1 MLSKVMKYEFKAI
14 GRILPLFYIALIAA
28 SVFLAINLRFIPDGT
43 FLGTLIRT
51 ISGSLYGI
59 VLAATAIV
67 TLVILISRYK
77 KSMLGDSGYY
87 MLTLPV
93 KMETHI
99 LAKTFSATIWGFFSL
114 IVAIITMLII
124 GLIINIGNIRSILNQ
139 MTYAFNSLT
148 ANEKIG
154 GVILLLELLIL
165 VILSLTKTALTI
177 YAAMS
182 FGQLSKNHP
191 NLIAVV
197 FYMGFNFIE
206 SMIATVILNVLDRVI
221 FINQIFDRFIRDIK
235 GFDIFLLILII
246 MSTLTCVVY
255 FVITNL
261 YMKKK
266 LDI

>member
-1 MLSKVMKYEFKAI
+1 MLGKVMKYEFKAI

-28 SVFLAINLRFIPDGT
+28 SVFLAINLRFIPADT
-43 FLGTLIRT
+43 FFGMLIRT

-59 VLAATAIV
+59 ILAATAIV

-114 IVAIITMLII
+114 VVSIITIMII
-124 GLIINIGNIRSILNQ
+124 GTITYIGGIRAVFYQ
-139 MTYAFNSLT
+139 MMEAFKSLT
-148 ANEKIG
+148 SNEKALG
-154 GVILLLELLIL
+154 AILILEFLIL
-165 VILSLTKTALTI
+165 VILTLTKTALTI

-191 NLIAVV
+191 NLMAVV

-206 SMIATVILNVLDRVI
+206 SMIATIILNILDKVI
-221 FINQIFDRFIRDIK
+221 FINQIFDKLIK
-235 GFDIFLLILII
+235 DLKGLDIFILII
-246 MSTLTCVVY
+246 LSTLICVVY

>member
-1 MLSKVMKYEFKAI
+1 MLGKVMKYEFKAI

-28 SVFLAINLRFIPDGT
+28 SIFLAINLRFIPAET
-43 FLGTLIRT
+43 FFGMLIRT
-51 ISGSLYGI
+51 LSGSLYGI
-59 VLAATAIV
+59 ILAATAIV

-114 IVAIITMLII
+114 VVSIITIMII
-124 GLIINIGNIRSILNQ
+124 GTITYIGDIRAVFYQ
-139 MTYAFNSLT
+139 MMEAFKSLT
-148 ANEKIG
+148 SNEKALG
-154 GVILLLELLIL
+154 AILILEFLIL

-191 NLIAVV
+191 NLMAVV

-221 FINQIFDRFIRDIK
+221 FINQIFDKLIK
-235 GFDIFLLILII
+235 DLKGLDIFMLILII
-246 MSTLTCVVY
+246 LSTLICVVY

>member
-1 MLSKVMKYEFKAI
+1 MLGKVMKYEFKAI

-28 SVFLAINLRFIPDGT
+28 SVFLAINLRFIPAET
-43 FLGTLIRT
+43 FFGILIRT
-51 ISGSLYGI
+51 IYGSLYVI

-114 IVAIITMLII
+114 VVSIITIMII
-124 GLIINIGNIRSILNQ
+124 GTITYIGNIRAVFYQ
-139 MTYAFNSLT
+139 MMEAFKSLT
-148 ANEKIG
+148 SNEKVLG
-154 GVILLLELLIL
+154 AILILEFLIL

-191 NLIAVV
+191 NLMAVV
-197 FYMGFNFIE
+197 FYMGFNFID
-206 SMIATVILNVLDRVI
+206 SMIATILLNILDKVI
-221 FINQIFDRFIRDIK
+221 FINQIFDELMKDLK
-235 GFDIFLLILII
+235 GLDIFMLILII
-246 MSTLTCVVY
+246 LSTLICMVY
-255 FVITNL
+255 FVITNP
-261 YMKKK
+261 YMNKK

>member
-1 MLSKVMKYEFKAI
+1 MLGKVMKYEFKAI

-28 SVFLAINLRFIPDGT
+28 SIFLAINLRFIPAET
-43 FLGTLIRT
+43 FFGMLIRT

-59 VLAATAIV
+59 ILAATAIV

-114 IVAIITMLII
+114 VVSIITIMII
-124 GLIINIGNIRSILNQ
+124 GTITYIGDIRAVFYQ
-139 MTYAFNSLT
+139 MMEAFKSLT
-148 ANEKIG
+148 SNEKALG
-154 GVILLLELLIL
+154 AILILEFLIL

-191 NLIAVV
+191 NLMAVV

-221 FINQIFDRFIRDIK
+221 FINQIFDKLIK
-235 GFDIFLLILII
+235 DLKGLDIFMLILII
-246 MSTLTCVVY
+246 LSTLICVVY

>member
-1 MLSKVMKYEFKAI
+1 MLGKVMKYEFKAI

-28 SVFLAINLRFIPDGT
+28 SVFLAINLKFIPVDT
-43 FLGTLIRT
+43 FFGTLIRT

-59 VLAATAIV
+59 ILAATAIV

-114 IVAIITMLII
+114 VVAIITMLII
-124 GLIINIGNIRSILNQ
+124 GLIINIGNIRYLLNQ
-139 MTYAFNSLT
+139 MMDALNSLT
-148 ANEKIG
+148 ANEKIFG
-154 GVILLLELLIL
+154 AILLLELLIL

-206 SMIATVILNVLDRVI
+206 SMIATVILNVLDKVL
-221 FINQIFDRFIRDIK
+221 FINHIIDRWLNDLK
-235 GFDIFLLILII
+235 GLDLFMLMLII
-246 MSTLTCVVY
+246 LSTLICVVY

>member
-1 MLSKVMKYEFKAI
+1 MLGKVMKYEFKAI

-28 SVFLAINLRFIPDGT
+28 SVFLAINLRFIPADT
-43 FLGTLIRT
+43 FFGMLIRT

-59 VLAATAIV
+59 ILAATAIV

-114 IVAIITMLII
+114 VVSIITIMII
-124 GLIINIGNIRSILNQ
+124 GTITYMGNIRLVFYQ
-139 MTYAFNSLT
+139 MMEAFKSLT
-148 ANEKIG
+148 SNEKALG
-154 GVILLLELLIL
+154 AILILEFLIL
-165 VILSLTKTALTI
+165 VILSLTKTALII

-191 NLIAVV
+191 NLMAVV

-206 SMIATVILNVLDRVI
+206 SMIATIILNILDKVI
-221 FINQIFDRFIRDIK
+221 FINQIFDELMKDLK
-235 GFDIFLLILII
+235 GLDIFMLILII
-246 MSTLTCVVY
+246 LSSLVCVVY

>member
-1 MLSKVMKYEFKAI
+1 MLGKVMKYEFKAI
-14 GRILPLFYIALIAA
+14 VRILPLFYIALIAA
-28 SVFLAINLRFIPDGT
+28 SIFLAINLRFIPAET
-43 FLGTLIRT
+43 FFGMLIRT

-59 VLAATAIV
+59 ILAATAIV

-114 IVAIITMLII
+114 VVSIITIMII
-124 GLIINIGNIRSILNQ
+124 GTITYIGDIRAVFYQ
-139 MTYAFNSLT
+139 MMEAFKSLT
-148 ANEKIG
+148 SNEKALG
-154 GVILLLELLIL
+154 AILILEFLIL

-191 NLIAVV
+191 NLMAVV

-221 FINQIFDRFIRDIK
+221 FINQIFDKLIK
-235 GFDIFLLILII
+235 DLKGLDIFMLILII
-246 MSTLTCVVY
+246 LSTLICVVY

>member
-1 MLSKVMKYEFKAI
+1 MLGKVMKYEFKAI

-28 SVFLAINLRFIPDGT
+28 SVFLAINLRFIPADIFFGM
-43 FLGTLIRT
+43 LIRT

-59 VLAATAIV
+59 ILAATAIV

-114 IVAIITMLII
+114 VVSIITIMII
-124 GLIINIGNIRSILNQ
+124 GTITYIGDIRAVFYQ
-139 MTYAFNSLT
+139 MMEAFKSLT
-148 ANEKIG
+148 SNEKALG
-154 GVILLLELLIL
+154 AILILEFLIL

-191 NLIAVV
+191 NLMAVV

-206 SMIATVILNVLDRVI
+206 SMIATIILNILDKVI
-221 FINQIFDRFIRDIK
+221 FINQILIK
-235 GFDIFLLILII
+235 DLKGLDIFMLILII
-246 MSTLTCVVY
+246 LSTLICVVY

>member
-1 MLSKVMKYEFKAI
+1 MLGKVMKYEFKAI

-28 SVFLAINLRFIPDGT
+28 SIFLAINLRFIPAET
-43 FLGTLIRT
+43 FFGMLIRT

-59 VLAATAIV
+59 ILAATAIV

-114 IVAIITMLII
+114 VVSIITIMII
-124 GLIINIGNIRSILNQ
+124 GTITYIGDIRAVFYQ
-139 MTYAFNSLT
+139 MMEAFKSLT
-148 ANEKIG
+148 SNEKALG
-154 GVILLLELLIL
+154 AILILEFLIL

-191 NLIAVV
+191 NLMAVV

-221 FINQIFDRFIRDIK
+221 FINQIFEIK
-235 GFDIFLLILII
+235 DLKGLDIFMLILII
-246 MSTLTCVVY
+246 LSTLICVVY